1 MTIHDK
7 LAASAKARCEAAKGK
22 IPPEEIRR
30 LAENTPKGDFG
41 FEKALKKPGMSFICE
56 CKRASP
62 SKGLIAPEFPYL
74 DIARD
79 YEAAGADCISVLT
92 EPEWFLGSDRY
103 LEEITHTVG
112 IPCLRKDFTV
122 DEHMIYEAKLLG
134 ASAVLLICS
143 ILDAEQLKE
152 YIGVADSL
160 GLSSLVEAHD
170 EREIAAAVGA
180 WARVIGVNNRNLKD
194 FTVDTG
200 NSGKLRSLVLDDIVF
215 VSESGVSDAGD
226 VKRLYDAH
234 VDAVLIGE
242 ALMRS
247 RDRKAKLAELRS
259 LI

>member
-1 MTIHDK
+1 MTILDK

-79 YEAAGADCISVLT
+79 YEAAGADCVSVLT
-92 EPEWFLGSDRY
+92 EPEWFLGSDKY
-103 LEEITHTVG
+103 LEEIAHTVG

-122 DEHMIYEAKLLG
+122 DEYMIYEAKLLG

-152 YIGVADSL
+152 YIGAADSL

-180 WARVIGVNNRNLKD
+180 GARVIGVNNRNLKD

-200 NSGKLRSLVLDDIVF
+200 NSGKLRSLVPDDIVF
-215 VSESGVSDAGD
+215 VSESGVSDAAD

-242 ALMRS
+242 ALMRAS
-247 RDRKAKLAELRS
+247 DRKAKLAELRS

>member
-1 MTIHDK
+1 MTILDK

-79 YEAAGADCISVLT
+79 YEAAGADCVSVLT

-122 DEHMIYEAKLLG
+122 DEYMIYEAKLLG

-160 GLSSLVEAHD
+160 GFSSLVEAHD

-180 WARVIGVNNRNLKD
+180 GARVIGVNNRNLKD

-200 NSGKLRSLVLDDIVF
+200 NSGKLRSIVPDDIVF
-215 VSESGVSDAGD
+215 VSESGVSDAAD

-242 ALMRS
+242 ALMRAS
-247 RDRKAKLAELRS
+247 DRKAKLAELRS

>member
-1 MTIHDK
+1 MTILDK

-22 IPPEEIRR
+22 FPPEEMRR

-79 YEAAGADCISVLT
+79 YEAAGADCVSVLT

-103 LEEITHTVG
+103 LEEIAHTVG

-122 DEHMIYEAKLLG
+122 DEYMIYEAKLLG

-180 WARVIGVNNRNLKD
+180 GARVIGVNNRNLKD

-200 NSGKLRSLVLDDIVF
+200 NSGKLRSLGPDDIVF
-215 VSESGVSDAGD
+215 VSESGVSDAAD

>member
-1 MTIHDK
+1 MTILDK

-79 YEAAGADCISVLT
+79 YEAAGADCVSVLT

-122 DEHMIYEAKLLG
+122 DEYMIYEAKLLG

-152 YIGVADSL
+152 YIGAADSL

-180 WARVIGVNNRNLKD
+180 GARVIGVNNRNLKD
-194 FTVDTG
+194 FTIDTG
-200 NSGKLRSLVLDDIVF
+200 NSGKLRSIVPDDIVY
-215 VSESGVSDAGD
+215 VSESGVSDAAD

-242 ALMRS
+242 ALMRAS
-247 RDRKAKLAELRS
+247 DRKAKLAELRS

>member
-1 MTIHDK
+1 MTILDK

-79 YEAAGADCISVLT
+79 YEAAGADCVSVLT

-103 LEEITHTVG
+103 LEEIAHTVG

-122 DEHMIYEAKLLG
+122 DEYMIYESKLLD

-152 YIGVADSL
+152 YIGVVDSL

-180 WARVIGVNNRNLKD
+180 GARVIGVNNRNLKD

-200 NSGKLRSLVLDDIVF
+200 NSGKLRSLVPDDIVF

-242 ALMRS
+242 ALMRAS
-247 RDRKAKLAELRS
+247 DRKAKLAELRS

>member
-1 MTIHDK
+1 MTILDK

-62 SKGLIAPEFPYL
+62 SKGLIAPEFHYL

-79 YEAAGADCISVLT
+79 YEAAGADCVSVLT

-122 DEHMIYEAKLLG
+122 DEYMIYEAKLLG

-180 WARVIGVNNRNLKD
+180 GARVIGVNNRNLKD

-200 NSGKLRSLVLDDIVF
+200 NSGKLRSLVPDDIVF
-215 VSESGVSDAGD
+215 VSESGVSDAAD

-242 ALMRS
+242 ALMRAS
-247 RDRKAKLAELRS
+247 DRKAKLAELRS

>member
-1 MTIHDK
+1 MTILDK

-30 LAENTPKGDFG
+30 LTENTPKGDFG

-79 YEAAGADCISVLT
+79 YEAAGADCVSVLT
-92 EPEWFLGSDRY
+92 EPEWFLGSDKY
-103 LEEITHTVG
+103 LEEIAHTVG

-122 DEHMIYEAKLLG
+122 DEYMIYEAKLLG

-180 WARVIGVNNRNLKD
+180 GARVIGVNNRNLKD

-200 NSGKLRSLVLDDIVF
+200 NSGKLRSLVPDDIVF

-242 ALMRS
+242 ALMRAS
-247 RDRKAKLAELRS
+247 DRKAKLAELRS

>member
-1 MTIHDK
+1 MTILDK

-122 DEHMIYEAKLLG
+122 DEYMIYEAKLLG

-160 GLSSLVEAHD
+160 GISSLVEAHD

-180 WARVIGVNNRNLKD
+180 GARVIGVNNRNLKD

-200 NSGKLRSLVLDDIVF
+200 NSGKLRSLVPDDIVY
-215 VSESGVSDAGD
+215 VSESGVSDAAD

-242 ALMRS
+242 ALMRAS
-247 RDRKAKLAELRS
+247 DRKAKLAELRS

>member
-1 MTIHDK
+1 MTILDK

-79 YEAAGADCISVLT
+79 YEVAGADCISVLT

-103 LEEITHTVG
+103 LEEIAHTVG

-122 DEHMIYEAKLLG
+122 DEYMIYEAKLLG

-180 WARVIGVNNRNLKD
+180 GARVIGVNNRNLKD

-200 NSGKLRSLVLDDIVF
+200 NSGKLRSLVPDDIVF

-242 ALMRS
+242 ALMRAS
-247 RDRKAKLAELRS
+247 DRKAKLAELRS

>member
-1 MTIHDK
+1 MTILDK
-7 LAASAKARCEAAKGK
+7 LAASAKVRCEAAKGK

-92 EPEWFLGSDRY
+92 EPEWFLGSDKY
-103 LEEITHTVG
+103 LEEIAHTVG

-122 DEHMIYEAKLLG
+122 DEYMIYEAKLLG

-180 WARVIGVNNRNLKD
+180 GARVIGVNNRNLKD

-200 NSGKLRSLVLDDIVF
+200 NSGKLRSIVPDDIVF
-215 VSESGVSDAGD
+215 VSESGVSDAAD

-242 ALMRS
+242 ALMRAS
-247 RDRKAKLAELRS
+247 DRKAKLAELRS

>member
-1 MTIHDK
+1 MTILDK

-122 DEHMIYEAKLLG
+122 DEYMIYEAKLLG

-180 WARVIGVNNRNLKD
+180 GARVIGVNNRNLKD

-200 NSGKLRSLVLDDIVF
+200 NSGKLRSLVPDHIVF

-242 ALMRS
+242 ALMRAS
-247 RDRKAKLAELRS
+247 DRKAKLAELRS

>member
-1 MTIHDK
+1 MTILDK

-41 FEKALKKPGMSFICE
+41 FEKALKKHGMSFICE

-79 YEAAGADCISVLT
+79 YEAAGADCVSVLT

-122 DEHMIYEAKLLG
+122 DEYMIYEAKLLG

-180 WARVIGVNNRNLKD
+180 GARVIGVNNRNLKD

-242 ALMRS
+242 ALMRAS
-247 RDRKAKLAELRS
+247 DRKAKLAELRS

>member
-1 MTIHDK
+1 MTILDK

-79 YEAAGADCISVLT
+79 YEAAGADCVSVLT
-92 EPEWFLGSDRY
+92 EPEWFLGSDKY
-103 LEEITHTVG
+103 LEEIAHTVG

-122 DEHMIYEAKLLG
+122 DEYMIYEAKLLG

-180 WARVIGVNNRNLKD
+180 GARVIGVNNRNLKD

-200 NSGKLRSLVLDDIVF
+200 NSGKLRSLVPDDIVF

-242 ALMRS
+242 ALMRAS
-247 RDRKAKLAELRS
+247 DRKAKLAELRS

>member
-1 MTIHDK
+1 MTILDK

-22 IPPEEIRR
+22 IPPKEIRR

-103 LEEITHTVG
+103 LEEIAHTVG

-122 DEHMIYEAKLLG
+122 DEYMIYEAKLLG

-170 EREIAAAVGA
+170 EREITAAVGA
-180 WARVIGVNNRNLKD
+180 GARVIGVNNRNLKD

-200 NSGKLRSLVLDDIVF
+200 NSGKLRSLVPDDIVF

-242 ALMRS
+242 ALMKAS
-247 RDRKAKLAELRS
+247 DRKAKLAELRS

>member
-1 MTIHDK
+1 MTILDK

-103 LEEITHTVG
+103 LEEIAHTVG

-122 DEHMIYEAKLLG
+122 DEYMIYEAKLLG

-143 ILDAEQLKE
+143 ILDAERLRE

-180 WARVIGVNNRNLKD
+180 GARVIGVNNRNLKD

-200 NSGKLRSLVLDDIVF
+200 NSGKLRSIVPDDIVF
-215 VSESGVSDAGD
+215 VSESGVSDAAD

-242 ALMRS
+242 ALMRAS
-247 RDRKAKLAELRS
+247 DRKAKLAELRS